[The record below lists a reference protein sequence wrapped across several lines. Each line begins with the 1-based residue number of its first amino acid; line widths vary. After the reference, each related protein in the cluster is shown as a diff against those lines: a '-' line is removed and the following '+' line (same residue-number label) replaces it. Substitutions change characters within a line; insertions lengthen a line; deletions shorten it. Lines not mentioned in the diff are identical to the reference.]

1 MAAKPDVM
9 TPTFSAPAWLVGC
22 GNMAGA
28 MVEGWSTAGVDF
40 SGVTVIRPS
49 GTPIQGVRT
58 VIDYP
63 TGEVPRFVM
72 LGFKPQKLDEVVSG
86 LARHVG
92 PEAILVSMLAGVTA
106 ATLHERFPEA
116 GFVIRVMPNL
126 PVAQRKGVVAL
137 CSASLDPVARAT
149 VGALMSVLGLAPW
162 CDDERQFAAIGSVA
176 GAGPAYV
183 ARFAEAM
190 ARGGEKL
197 GLDAHLAEAVA
208 VQTLVG
214 TGALAAA
221 TGESMASIAKR
232 VASPKGTTE
241 QGLAVLDALDG
252 LQPLVDRMLAAAS
265 RRAEELAAEARR
277 D

>member
-1 MAAKPDVM
+1 M
-9 TPTFSAPAWLVGC
+9 TPTFPAPAWLVGC

-28 MVEGWSTAGVDF
+28 MVEGWRAAGVDF

-49 GTPIQGVRT
+49 GTPVDGVRT
-58 VIDYP
+58 FVDYP
-63 TGEVPRFVM
+63 AGETPRFVM
-72 LGFKPQKLDEVVSG
+72 LGFKPQKLDEVGPV
-86 LARHVG
+86 LLPHLG
-92 PEAILVSMLAGVTA
+92 PETILVSMLAGVKA
-106 ATLHERFPEA
+106 EILRQRFPDA
-116 GFVIRVMPNL
+116 GVIIRVMPNL

-137 CSASLDPVARAT
+137 YSDDLDAVVRGA
-149 VGALMSVLGLAPW
+149 VGALMALLGLAPW
-162 CDDERQFAAIGSVA
+162 CDDEKQFSAIGSVA

-197 GLDAHLAEAVA
+197 GLEPDVAEAVA

-221 TGESMASIAKR
+221 TGESMAAIAKR

-241 QGLAVLDALDG
+241 QGLAVLDAVDG